1 MRGRLGPQALPS
13 APPGSRLEEP
23 VRMAQADTTKVV
35 NPHGT
40 SRRSLRDSSGVA
52 VAIIAVMIVVS
63 SSAVDA
69 QGHHPPAD

>member
-1 MRGRLGPQALPS
+1 
-13 APPGSRLEEP
+13 
-23 VRMAQADTTKVV
+23 MAQADTTKVV